1 MQTSLI
7 TNLDHDSFT
16 PAGFRLQRF
25 EVLNWGTFDQR
36 PWIIDLKGEIGLLT
50 GANGSGKSTLVD
62 GLLTLLVPNRKRNY
76 NQASSSTGKK
86 EREEKSYVQGAYGR
100 TRSEDSYGSKPK
112 ILRDKGTIS
121 VLLAHFS
128 DRSSKQDVTLAE
140 VLWMENTSVRK
151 FFVIADAEL
160 AIATH
165 FSQSKNIADLKKY
178 LKANNIEIFD
188 EFSKYSQQ
196 FRKRF
201 GLQSEKALDLFNQT
215 VSIKEIGGLNDFVR
229 NHMLEKT
236 DVQTKIRELQESYE
250 NLTVSH
256 AAIQKAKKQLDALQP
271 ITDEAEKYAK
281 FKNEVINLQKLLS
294 VAPAFFATKKF
305 NLLTQE
311 LQAIA
316 QKLTQLQ
323 AQRNQ
328 GDLRLANL
336 RQEEKALDFTI
347 KQDTVGQRLQELTRE
362 IGLSQQEVN
371 RRKKKS
377 EEYNRLT
384 QKLNFSDYSD
394 FDTFHASRTQGE
406 ALKQEIDAVL
416 QNLEA
421 QRDEQK
427 LLEAVL
433 QKQKTELEKELESLR
448 SRKSQIPSNS
458 LDIRDRL
465 ANDLNLDSDHLP
477 FIGELLQVRPEAQEW
492 EGAIERLLRN
502 FGLCVLVDDADYQ
515 QVNTYV
521 NRTNLRGRLVYYRV
535 TPSSAANPIQR
546 AFDPQQIPHKLE
558 IKQENKV
565 FAQWLREQLGKQF
578 NYVCCD
584 TEEQFRHEIRAITRS
599 GLIKHG
605 GEKHEKNDRFAIGD
619 RGQYILGWS
628 NISKINALEAE
639 LQQINQEIAR
649 INKQVQLLETRR
661 KQKQEQVSRLQ
672 DFMRFID
679 FTEVDWRSIEVER
692 LNIQKQKQE
701 LEASSNQLKQLEAQ
715 LKATQKEIL
724 QVEQEKE
731 QLIREIQ
738 TLENRQDAYK
748 KDQSQCE
755 IKSQSV
761 LSSELEAFEK
771 CLAKRLR
778 ECSMILETISKDENS
793 LKDEFQQKLR
803 QQEQR
808 VSESSNRIE
817 KSMANFVKDFPET
830 TSEMGTSL
838 DFLSEY
844 QKLKAQIEQDDL
856 PQHEKRFKQL
866 MNEKV
871 IMSIS
876 MFKSAL
882 EKQEEEIEQAIT
894 ELNKSLQTINYTDST
909 YIKLCCDTTRSR
921 EIRDFKEDLKICLG
935 NVARQTAEDNEER
948 FQNIQTRL
956 IERFKNEDR
965 WTSLVTDVR
974 NWLEFSVSERYIS
987 DNAEKE
993 HHTDSSGKSGG
1004 QKVKLAYTILASA
1017 IAYQFGLNQSTGKS
1031 RSFRFVVID
1040 EAFSKSDD
1048 SNARYA
1054 MQLFKNL
1061 DLQLLVVTPKDKIN
1075 VIESYI
1081 STIHFVDNK
1090 PEGNYSRILPITIEE
1105 YQEKR
1110 QLALTAKHD

>member
-1 MQTSLI
+1 MQISLLEQFDNTSI
-7 TNLDHDSFT
+7 PT
-16 PAGFRLQRF
+16 AGFRLQRF

-36 PWIIDLKGEIGLLT
+36 PWVIDLKGEIGLLT

-121 VLLAHFS
+121 VLLAYFS
-128 DRSSKQDVTLAE
+128 DRSSEQDVTLAE

-160 AIATH
+160 MIATH

-201 GLQSEKALDLFNQT
+201 GFQSEKALDLFNQT

-256 AAIQKAKKQLDALQP
+256 TAIQKARKQLDALQP
-271 ITDEAEKYAK
+271 ITDEAEKYTK
-281 FKNEVINLQKLLS
+281 FKNEVANLQKLLS
-294 VAPAFFATKKF
+294 VAPAFFAAKKF

-328 GDLRLANL
+328 SDLRLANL
-336 RQEEKALDFTI
+336 RQDEKTLDFTI

-362 IGLSQQEVN
+362 IELSQQEVN

-384 QKLNFSDYSD
+384 QKLNFPEYSD
-394 FDTFHASRTQGE
+394 FDTFHSSRTQGD

-416 QNLEA
+416 QTLEA

-427 LLEAVL
+427 LLQADL
-433 QKQKTELEKELESLR
+433 QKQKNELEKELQSLR
-448 SRKSQIPSNS
+448 SRKSQIPTNS

-465 ANDLNLDSDHLP
+465 AHALNLDSDNLP

-515 QVNTYV
+515 KVNTYV
-521 NRTNLRGRLVYYRV
+521 NRTNLRGRLIYYRV
-535 TPSSAANPIQR
+535 TSIAANPMQR

-558 IKQENKV
+558 IKQENKI
-565 FAQWLREQLGKQF
+565 FAQWLRDQLGKQF

-584 TEEQFRHEIRAITRS
+584 TEEQFQHESRAITQN

-628 NISKINALEAE
+628 NISKINALEVE
-639 LQQINQEIAR
+639 LQQNNKKIAQ
-649 INKQVQLLETRR
+649 INKQVQTLETQR

-679 FTEVDWRSIEVER
+679 FVEVDWRSVEIEK
-692 LNIQKQKQE
+692 LKLQQQKQE

-715 LKATQKEIL
+715 LQATQKEII
-724 QVEQEKE
+724 QEQHQRD

-738 TLENRQDAYK
+738 
-748 KDQSQCE
+748 
-755 IKSQSV
+755 
-761 LSSELEAFEK
+761 
-771 CLAKRLR
+771 
-778 ECSMILETISKDENS
+778 ILETQQDAHERDQRNCEARSKLISILEIEIFEKSMARHLKQYSMTLETVTQDEND
-793 LKDEFQQKLR
+793 LKNEFQQKLR

-808 VSESSNRIE
+808 VSESTNRIE
-817 KSMANFVKDFPET
+817 KSMANFGRDFPEI
-830 TSEMGTSL
+830 TSEMGATLDSL
-838 DFLSEY
+838 IEY

-856 PQHEKRFKQL
+856 PQHEQRFKQL

-871 IMSIS
+871 IISIS

-882 EKQEEEIEQAIT
+882 EKQEEEIEQAIA
-894 ELNKSLQTINYTDST
+894 ELNKSLQTINYTGST
-909 YIKLCCDTTRSR
+909 YIKLCCDTSRSR

-956 IERFKNEDR
+956 IERFKAEER

-1090 PEGNYSRILPITIEE
+1090 SEGNYSRILPITIEE

-1110 QLALTAKHD
+1110 QLALNS

>member
-1 MQTSLI
+1 MQTSL
-7 TNLDHDSFT
+7 LEQFDHTAMPS
-16 PAGFRLQRF
+16 AGFRLQRF

-36 PWIIDLKGEIGLLT
+36 PWVIDLEGEIGLLT

-100 TRSEDSYGSKPK
+100 TRAEDSYGSKPK

-121 VLLAHFS
+121 VLLAYFR
-128 DRSSKQDVTLAE
+128 DRASKQDVTLAE
-140 VLWMENTSVRK
+140 VLWMEDTSVRK
-151 FFVIADAEL
+151 FFVIADQEL
-160 AIATH
+160 AITSH

-178 LKANNIEIFD
+178 LKANNIATFD
-188 EFSKYSQQ
+188 KFTEYSQQ

-201 GLQSEKALDLFNQT
+201 GFQSEKALDLFNQT

-236 DVQTKIRELQESYE
+236 DVQTKIFELQESYE
-250 NLTVSH
+250 NLTVCH
-256 AAIQKAKKQLDALQP
+256 TAIQKAQKQLDALQP
-271 ITDEAEKYAK
+271 ITDEAEKYTK
-281 FKNEVINLQKLLS
+281 LKNEVANLQKLIS

-305 NLLTQE
+305 NLLAQA
-311 LQAIA
+311 LQVIA
-316 QKLTQLQ
+316 QDLTKLQ
-323 AQRNQ
+323 AQRSERE
-328 GDLRLANL
+328 LCLENL
-336 RQEEKALDFTI
+336 RHKEKDLDFAI
-347 KQDTVGQRLQELTRE
+347 KQDTAGQRLQELARE

-371 RRKKKS
+371 RRKKKAD
-377 EEYNRLT
+377 EYNRLA
-384 QKLNFSDYSD
+384 QKLNFPDYSD
-394 FDTFHASRTQGE
+394 RDTFHDSRTKGDV
-406 ALKQEIDAVL
+406 LKQEIDAVL
-416 QNLEA
+416 RDLEE
-421 QRDEQK
+421 QRDKQK
-427 LLEAVL
+427 LLQADL

-465 ANDLNLDSDHLP
+465 AHALNLDSDNLP
-477 FIGELLQVRPEAQEW
+477 FVGELLQVRPEAQEW
-492 EGAIERLLRN
+492 EGAIERLLRS
-502 FGLCVLVDDADYQ
+502 FGLCVLVDDANCQ

-521 NRTNLRGRLVYYRV
+521 NHNNLRGRLTYYRV
-535 TPSSAANPIQR
+535 TSIAANPMQR
-546 AFDPQQIPHKLE
+546 AFDPQQIPYKLE
-558 IKQENKV
+558 IKQENRM
-565 FAQWLREQLGKQF
+565 FAQWLRDQLGKQF

-584 TEEQFRHEIRAITRS
+584 TEEQFQHESRAITRN

-605 GEKHEKNDRFAIGD
+605 GEKHEKNDRFPIGD

-639 LQQINQEIAR
+639 LQQINQKIAQ
-649 INKQVQLLETRR
+649 INKQVQSLETQRQ
-661 KQKQEQVSRLQ
+661 QKQDQASRLQ

-679 FTEVDWRSIEVER
+679 FVEVDWRSVEIEK
-692 LNIQKQKQE
+692 LKLQQQKQE
-701 LEASSNQLKQLEAQ
+701 LEASSNQLKQLEAELQ
-715 LKATQKEIL
+715 STQKEIL

-731 QLIREIQ
+731 QLIRGIQ
-738 TLENRQDAYK
+738 TLENRQDTYK

-755 IKSQSV
+755 IKLQSV
-761 LSSELEAFEK
+761 SSSEIEMFEK
-771 CLAKRLR
+771 HLAKRLR
-778 ECSMILETISKDENS
+778 GYSMILETISKDENN
-793 LKDEFQQKLR
+793 LKDEFQEKLGK
-803 QQEQR
+803 QAQR

-817 KSMANFVKDFPET
+817 KSMTNFVKDFPEI
-830 TSEMGTSL
+830 TSEMGATL
-838 DFLSEY
+838 NFLGEY

-856 PQHEKRFKQL
+856 PQHEQRFKKL

-871 IMSIS
+871 IISIS

-882 EKQEEEIEQAIT
+882 EKQEEEIEQAID

-909 YIKLCCDTTRSR
+909 YIKLCCDTTRDR
-921 EIRDFKEDLKICLG
+921 QIRDFKEDLKICLG
-935 NVARQTAEDNEER
+935 NVARQTAEDNEDR

-956 IERFKNEDR
+956 IERFKAEDK

-987 DNAEKE
+987 DNEEKE

-1031 RSFRFVVID
+1031 KSFRFVVID

-1054 MQLFKNL
+1054 MELFKNL

-1081 STIHFVDNK
+1081 STIHFVDNRS
-1090 PEGNYSRILPITIEE
+1090 EGNYSRILPITIEE

-1110 QLALTAKHD
+1110 QLALNSKHD

>member
-1 MQTSLI
+1 MQTSLLGQFDNTSI
-7 TNLDHDSFT
+7 PN
-16 PAGFRLQRF
+16 AGFRLQRF

-86 EREEKSYVQGAYGR
+86 ERDEKSYVQGAYGR
-100 TRSEDSYGSKPK
+100 TRAEDSYGSKPK

-121 VLLAHFS
+121 VLLAYFS
-128 DRSSKQDVTLAE
+128 DRASKQDVTLAE

-160 AIATH
+160 AIASH
-165 FSQSKNIADLKKY
+165 FSQSKNIADLKKQ

-201 GLQSEKALDLFNQT
+201 GFQSEKALDLFNQT

-256 AAIQKAKKQLDALQP
+256 TAIQKARKQLDALQP
-271 ITDEAEKYAK
+271 ITDEAEKYTK
-281 FKNEVINLQKLLS
+281 LKNEVANLQKLLS
-294 VAPAFFATKKF
+294 VAPAFFAAKKF

-328 GDLRLANL
+328 SDLRLANL
-336 RQEEKALDFTI
+336 RQEEKTLDFTI
-347 KQDTVGQRLQELTRE
+347 KQDTVGQRLQGLTRE

-384 QKLNFSDYSD
+384 QKLNFPEYSD
-394 FDTFHASRTQGE
+394 FDTFHNSRTKGE
-406 ALKQEIDAVL
+406 VLQQEIDAVL
-416 QNLEA
+416 QSLEA

-427 LLEAVL
+427 LLEADL
-433 QKQKTELEKELESLR
+433 QKQKTELEKELKSLR

-465 ANDLNLDSDHLP
+465 AHALNLENDSLP
-477 FIGELLQVRPEAQEW
+477 FIGELLQVRPEFENW

-502 FGLCVLVDDADYQ
+502 FGLCVLVDDANYPK
-515 QVNTYV
+515 VNTYV
-521 NRTNLRGRLVYYRV
+521 NRTNLRGRLIYYRV
-535 TPSSAANPIQR
+535 TSLAANSMQR

-558 IKQENKV
+558 IKQENKI
-565 FAQWLREQLGKQF
+565 FAQWLRDQLGKQF

-584 TEEQFRHEIRAITRS
+584 TEDQFQHESRAITQN

-639 LQQINQEIAR
+639 LQQINQKIAQ
-649 INKQVQLLETRR
+649 INKQVQLLETQR

-672 DFMRFID
+672 DFMRFVD
-679 FTEVDWRSIEVER
+679 FAEIDWRSVEIER
-692 LNIQKQKQE
+692 LNLQKQKQE
-701 LEASSNQLKQLEAQ
+701 LEASSDQLKQLEAQ
-715 LKATQKEIL
+715 LQSTQKEI
-724 QVEQEKE
+724 EQLEYEKE
-731 QLIREIQ
+731 QLVREIQ

-748 KDQSQCE
+748 KDQSLCE
-755 IKSQSV
+755 MKAQSV
-761 LSSELEAFEK
+761 VSSEIEAFEK
-771 CLAKRLR
+771 DLAKRLR
-778 ECSMILETISKDENS
+778 EYSMLLETISQDENN

-803 QQEQR
+803 QQEQKTN
-808 VSESSNRIE
+808 ESSNRIE
-817 KSMANFVKDFPET
+817 KLMANFSRDFPET
-830 TSEMGTSL
+830 TSEMGTNL
-838 DFLSEY
+838 DFLGEY
-844 QKLKAQIEQDDL
+844 QKLKSQIEQDDL
-856 PQHEKRFKQL
+856 PRHEQRFKQL

-871 IMSIS
+871 IISIS

-882 EKQEEEIEQAIT
+882 EKQEE
-894 ELNKSLQTINYTDST
+894 LL
-909 YIKLCCDTTRSR
+909 
-921 EIRDFKEDLKICLG
+921 IRVKRYKKKGENVLKID
-935 NVARQTAEDNEER
+935 Q
-948 FQNIQTRL
+948 
-956 IERFKNEDR
+956 
-965 WTSLVTDVR
+965 
-974 NWLEFSVSERYIS
+974 
-987 DNAEKE
+987 
-993 HHTDSSGKSGG
+993 
-1004 QKVKLAYTILASA
+1004 
-1017 IAYQFGLNQSTGKS
+1017 
-1031 RSFRFVVID
+1031 
-1040 EAFSKSDD
+1040 
-1048 SNARYA
+1048 
-1054 MQLFKNL
+1054 
-1061 DLQLLVVTPKDKIN
+1061 
-1075 VIESYI
+1075 
-1081 STIHFVDNK
+1081 
-1090 PEGNYSRILPITIEE
+1090 
-1105 YQEKR
+1105 
-1110 QLALTAKHD
+1110 

>member
-1 MQTSLI
+1 MQTSL
-7 TNLDHDSFT
+7 LEQFDHTSIPT
-16 PAGFRLQRF
+16 AGFRLQRF

-36 PWIIDLKGEIGLLT
+36 PWVIDLKGEIGLLT

-112 ILRDKGTIS
+112 VLRDKGTIS
-121 VLLAHFS
+121 VLLAYFS

-151 FFVIADAEL
+151 FFVIADQEL

-165 FSQSKNIADLKKY
+165 FSKSKNIADLRKY

-201 GLQSEKALDLFNQT
+201 GFQSEKALDLFNQT

-236 DVQTKIRELQESYE
+236 NVETKIRELQESYE

-256 AAIQKAKKQLDALQP
+256 TAIQKAQKQLDALQP
-271 ITDEAEKYAK
+271 ITDEAEKYTK
-281 FKNEVINLQKLLS
+281 LKNEVANLQKLIS

-305 NLLTQE
+305 NLLTKE
-311 LQAIA
+311 LGAIA
-316 QKLTQLQ
+316 QNLTQLQ
-323 AQRNQ
+323 SQRNQ
-328 GDLRLANL
+328 SDLRLANL
-336 RQEEKALDFTI
+336 RQEEKTLDFTI
-347 KQDTVGQRLQELTRE
+347 KQDSVGQRLQELTRDIE
-362 IGLSQQEVN
+362 LKQKEVN
-371 RRKKKS
+371 RIKRKS
-377 EEYNRLT
+377 EEYNQLT
-384 QKLNFSDYSD
+384 QRLDFPQYSD
-394 FDTFHASRTQGE
+394 RDTFYSSRTQGE
-406 ALKQEIDAVL
+406 SLKQEIDTVL
-416 QNLEA
+416 LSLEA

-427 LLEAVL
+427 LLQADL
-433 QKQKTELEKELESLR
+433 QKQQTQLEKELKSLR
-448 SRKSQIPSNS
+448 SRKSQIPSSS

-465 ANDLNLDSDHLP
+465 AHALNLDSDNLP

-502 FGLCVLVDDADYQ
+502 FGLCVLVDDANYP

-521 NRTNLRGRLVYYRV
+521 NRTNLRGRLIYYRV
-535 TPSSAANPIQR
+535 TSIVANPMQR

-558 IKQENKV
+558 VKQENKI

-584 TEEQFRHEIRAITRS
+584 TEEQFQHESRAITQN

-628 NISKINALEAE
+628 NISKINALEVE
-639 LQQINQEIAR
+639 LQQINQKIAQ
-649 INKQVQLLETRR
+649 INKQVQLLETQR
-661 KQKQEQVSRLQ
+661 KQKQDQVSRLQ

-679 FTEVDWRSIEVER
+679 FAEVDWRSVEIEK
-692 LNIQKQKQE
+692 LKLQQQKQE

-715 LKATQKEIL
+715 LQATQEAIT
-724 QVEQEKE
+724 QVEQEREK
-731 QLIREIQ
+731 LIREIQ
-738 TLENRQDAYK
+738 TLENRQDLYK

-755 IKSQSV
+755 IKSQLV
-761 LSSELEAFEK
+761 LSSELETFEK
-771 CLAKRLR
+771 HLAKKLR
-778 ECSMILETISKDENS
+778 EYSMILETISQDESS

-830 TSEMGTSL
+830 TSEMGATL
-838 DFLSEY
+838 DFLGEY

-856 PQHEKRFKQL
+856 PRHEQRFKQL

-871 IMSIS
+871 IISIS

-882 EKQEEEIEQAIT
+882 EKQQEEIEQAIA

-909 YIKLCCDTTRSR
+909 YIKLCCDTSRNR

-956 IERFKNEDR
+956 IERFKAEER
-965 WTSLVTDVR
+965 WTNLVTDVR

-1017 IAYQFGLNQSTGKS
+1017 IAYQFGLNQNTGKS

-1054 MQLFKNL
+1054 MELFKNL

-1090 PEGNYSRILPITIEE
+1090 SEGNYSRILPITIEE

-1110 QLALTAKHD
+1110 QLALNPQDD

>member
-1 MQTSLI
+1 MQTSL
-7 TNLDHDSFT
+7 LEQFDHTAMPS
-16 PAGFRLQRF
+16 AGFRLQRF

-36 PWIIDLKGEIGLLT
+36 PWVIDLKGEIGLLT

-100 TRSEDSYGSKPK
+100 IRAEDSYGSKPK

-121 VLLAHFS
+121 VLLAYFS
-128 DRSSKQDVTLAE
+128 DRASKQDVTLAE
-140 VLWMENTSVRK
+140 VLWMEDTSVRK
-151 FFVIADAEL
+151 FFVIADQEL
-160 AIATH
+160 AITSY

-178 LKANNIEIFD
+178 LKANNIETFD
-188 EFSKYSQQ
+188 KFTEYSQQ

-201 GLQSEKALDLFNQT
+201 GFQSEKALDLFNQT

-236 DVQTKIRELQESYE
+236 DVQTKICELQESYE
-250 NLTVSH
+250 NLTVCH
-256 AAIQKAKKQLDALQP
+256 TAIQKAQKQLDALQP
-271 ITDEAEKYAK
+271 ITDEAEKYTK
-281 FKNEVINLQKLLS
+281 LKNEVANLQKLIS

-305 NLLTQE
+305 NLLTQA
-311 LQAIA
+311 LQVIA
-316 QKLTQLQ
+316 QDLTKLQ
-323 AQRNQ
+323 AQRSERE
-328 GDLRLANL
+328 LYLENL
-336 RQEEKALDFTI
+336 RHKEKDLDFAI
-347 KQDTVGQRLQELTRE
+347 KQDTAGQRLQELARE

-371 RRKKKS
+371 RRKKKAD
-377 EEYNRLT
+377 EYNRLA
-384 QKLNFSDYSD
+384 QKLNFPDYSD
-394 FDTFHASRTQGE
+394 RDTFHDSRTKGDT
-406 ALKQEIDAVL
+406 LKQEIDAVL
-416 QNLEA
+416 RDLEE
-421 QRDEQK
+421 QRDKQK
-427 LLEAVL
+427 LLQADL

-465 ANDLNLDSDHLP
+465 AHALNFDSDNLP

-492 EGAIERLLRN
+492 EGAIERLLRS
-502 FGLCVLVDDADYQ
+502 FGLCILVDDANYQ
-515 QVNTYV
+515 KVNTYV
-521 NRTNLRGRLVYYRV
+521 NRTNLRGRLIYYRV
-535 TPSSAANPIQR
+535 TSIAANPMQR
-546 AFDPQQIPHKLE
+546 AFEPQQIPHKLE
-558 IKQENKV
+558 IKQENKI

-584 TEEQFRHEIRAITRS
+584 TEEQFQHESRAITRN

-605 GEKHEKNDRFAIGD
+605 GEKHEKNDRFPIGD

-628 NISKINALEAE
+628 NISKIHALEAE
-639 LQQINQEIAR
+639 LQQINQKIAQ
-649 INKQVQLLETRR
+649 INKQVQLLETQRR
-661 KQKQEQVSRLQ
+661 QKQDQVSRLQ

-679 FTEVDWRSIEVER
+679 FVEVDWRSVEIEK
-692 LNIQKQKQE
+692 LKLQQQKQE
-701 LEASSNQLKQLEAQ
+701 LEASSNQLKQLEAELQ
-715 LKATQKEIL
+715 STQKEIL

-731 QLIREIQ
+731 QLIRGIQ

-755 IKSQSV
+755 MKLQSV
-761 LSSELEAFEK
+761 LSSEIEMFEK
-771 CLAKRLR
+771 HLAKRLR
-778 ECSMILETISKDENS
+778 GYSMILETISKDENN
-793 LKDEFQQKLR
+793 LKDEFQEKLGK
-803 QQEQR
+803 QAQR

-817 KSMANFVKDFPET
+817 KSMTNFVKDFPEI
-830 TSEMGTSL
+830 TSEMGATLAFL
-838 DFLSEY
+838 DEY

-856 PQHEKRFKQL
+856 PQHEQRFKQL

-871 IMSIS
+871 IISIS

-882 EKQEEEIEQAIT
+882 EKQEEEIEQAIN

-909 YIKLCCDTTRSR
+909 YIKLCCDTSRSR

-956 IERFKNEDR
+956 IERFKAEDR

-987 DNAEKE
+987 DNVEKE

-1031 RSFRFVVID
+1031 KSFRFVVID

-1054 MQLFKNL
+1054 MELFKNL

-1081 STIHFVDNK
+1081 STIHFVDNTS
-1090 PEGNYSRILPITIEE
+1090 EGNYSRILPITIEE

-1110 QLALTAKHD
+1110 QLALNSKHD

>member
-1 MQTSLI
+1 MQTSLLEQFDNTSI
-7 TNLDHDSFT
+7 ST
-16 PAGFRLQRF
+16 AGFRLQRF
-25 EVLNWGTFDQR
+25 EVLNWGTFDQH
-36 PWIIDLKGEIGLLT
+36 PWVIDLKGEIGLLT

-121 VLLAHFS
+121 VLLAYFS

-151 FFVIADAEL
+151 FFMIADAEL

-188 EFSKYSQQ
+188 EFSKYSQK
-196 FRKRF
+196 FRSRF
-201 GLQSEKALDLFNQT
+201 GLESEKALDLFNQT

-256 AAIQKAKKQLDALQP
+256 TAIQKARKQLDALQP
-271 ITDEAEKYAK
+271 ITDEAEKYTK
-281 FKNEVINLQKLLS
+281 FKNEVANLQKLLS
-294 VAPAFFATKKF
+294 FAPAFFATKKF

-328 GDLRLANL
+328 SDLRLANL
-336 RQEEKALDFTI
+336 RQEEKTLDFTI
-347 KQDTVGQRLQELTRE
+347 KQDTVGQRLQELTRG

-384 QKLNFSDYSD
+384 QKLNFPEYSD
-394 FDTFHASRTQGE
+394 FDTFHASRTKGE

-416 QNLEA
+416 QSLEA
-421 QRDEQK
+421 ERDEQK
-427 LLEAVL
+427 LSQADL
-433 QKQKTELEKELESLR
+433 QKQKTSLDNELKSLR
-448 SRKSQIPSNS
+448 SRKSQIPTNS
-458 LDIRDRL
+458 LDIRDSL
-465 ANDLNLDSDHLP
+465 ANALNLENDSLP

-492 EGAIERLLRN
+492 VGAIERLLRN
-502 FGLCVLVDDADYQ
+502 FGLCVLVDDANYQ
-515 QVNTYV
+515 KVNTYV
-521 NRTNLRGRLVYYRV
+521 NRTNLRGRLIYYRV
-535 TPSSAANPIQR
+535 TSIASNPMQR

-558 IKQENKV
+558 IKQENKI

-584 TEEQFRHEIRAITRS
+584 SEEQFQHESRAITQN

-628 NISKINALEAE
+628 NISKINALEVE
-639 LQQINQEIAR
+639 LQQINQKIAQ
-649 INKQVQLLETRR
+649 INKQVQLLETQR

-679 FTEVDWRSIEVER
+679 FAEVDWRSVEAER
-692 LNIQKQKQE
+692 LNLQKQKQE

-715 LKATQKEIL
+715 LQATQREIE
-724 QVEQEKE
+724 QVEYQKE
-731 QLIREIQ
+731 QWVGEIR

-755 IKSQSV
+755 MKSQSV
-761 LSSELEAFEK
+761 LSSELETFENH
-771 CLAKRLR
+771 LAKRLK
-778 ECSMILETISKDENS
+778 ECSMKLETISEDQNNLRDE
-793 LKDEFQQKLR
+793 LQQKLR
-803 QQEQR
+803 QQEQKT
-808 VSESSNRIE
+808 SESSNRIE
-817 KSMANFVKDFPET
+817 KLMANFIRDFPET
-830 TSEMGTSL
+830 TSEMGATL
-838 DFLSEY
+838 DFLGEY

-856 PQHEKRFKQL
+856 PRHEQRFKQL
-866 MNEKV
+866 MDEKV
-871 IMSIS
+871 LIFIS
-876 MFKSAL
+876 TFKRSL
-882 EKQEEEIEQAIT
+882 EKQEEDIENDINKI
-894 ELNKSLQTINYTDST
+894 NKSLHTINYTDST
-909 YIKLCCDTTRSR
+909 YIKLCCDTSRNR

-956 IERFKNEDR
+956 IERFKAEER

-1031 RSFRFVVID
+1031 KSFRFVVID

-1048 SNARYA
+1048 SSARYA

-1090 PEGNYSRILPITIEE
+1090 SEGNYSRILPITIEE

-1110 QLALTAKHD
+1110 QLALTSKHD

>member
-1 MQTSLI
+1 MQISLLEQFDNTSI
-7 TNLDHDSFT
+7 PT
-16 PAGFRLQRF
+16 AGFRLQRF

-36 PWIIDLKGEIGLLT
+36 PWVIDLKGEIGLLT

-121 VLLAHFS
+121 VLLAYFS
-128 DRSSKQDVTLAE
+128 DRSSEQDVTLAE

-201 GLQSEKALDLFNQT
+201 GFQSEKALDLFNQT

-256 AAIQKAKKQLDALQP
+256 TAIQKARKQLDALQP
-271 ITDEAEKYAK
+271 ITDEAEKYTK
-281 FKNEVINLQKLLS
+281 FKNEVANLQKLLS
-294 VAPAFFATKKF
+294 VAPAFFAAKKF

-328 GDLRLANL
+328 SDLRLANL
-336 RQEEKALDFTI
+336 RQDEKTLDFTI

-362 IGLSQQEVN
+362 IELSQQEVN

-384 QKLNFSDYSD
+384 QKLNFPEYSD
-394 FDTFHASRTQGE
+394 FDTFHSSRTQGD

-416 QNLEA
+416 QTLEA

-427 LLEAVL
+427 LLQADL
-433 QKQKTELEKELESLR
+433 QKQKNELEKELQSLR
-448 SRKSQIPSNS
+448 SRKSQIPTNS

-465 ANDLNLDSDHLP
+465 AHALNLDSDNLP

-515 QVNTYV
+515 KVNTYV
-521 NRTNLRGRLVYYRV
+521 NRTNLRGRLIYYRV
-535 TPSSAANPIQR
+535 TSIAANPMQR

-558 IKQENKV
+558 IKQENKI
-565 FAQWLREQLGKQF
+565 FAQWLRDQLGKQF

-584 TEEQFRHEIRAITRS
+584 TEEQFQHESRAITQN

-628 NISKINALEAE
+628 NISKINALEVE
-639 LQQINQEIAR
+639 LQQNNKKIAQ
-649 INKQVQLLETRR
+649 INKQVQTLETQR

-679 FTEVDWRSIEVER
+679 FVEVDWRSVEIEK
-692 LNIQKQKQE
+692 LKLQQQKQE

-715 LKATQKEIL
+715 LQATQKEII
-724 QVEQEKE
+724 QEQHQRD

-738 TLENRQDAYK
+738 
-748 KDQSQCE
+748 
-755 IKSQSV
+755 
-761 LSSELEAFEK
+761 
-771 CLAKRLR
+771 
-778 ECSMILETISKDENS
+778 ILETQQDAHERDQRNCEARSKLISILEIEIFEKSMARHLKQYSMTLETVTQDEND
-793 LKDEFQQKLR
+793 LKNEFQQKLR

-808 VSESSNRIE
+808 VSESTNRIE
-817 KSMANFVKDFPET
+817 KSMANFGRDFPEI
-830 TSEMGTSL
+830 TSQMGATLDSL
-838 DFLSEY
+838 IEY

-856 PQHEKRFKQL
+856 PQHEQRFKQL

-871 IMSIS
+871 IISIS

-882 EKQEEEIEQAIT
+882 EKQEEEIEQAIA
-894 ELNKSLQTINYTDST
+894 ELNKSLQTINYTGST
-909 YIKLCCDTTRSR
+909 YIKLCCDTSRSR

-935 NVARQTAEDNEER
+935 NVARQTAEDNEDR

-956 IERFKNEDR
+956 IERFKAEER

-974 NWLEFSVSERYIS
+974 NWLEFSVSERYVS

-1090 PEGNYSRILPITIEE
+1090 SEGNYSRILPITIEE

-1110 QLALTAKHD
+1110 QLALNS

>member
-7 TNLDHDSFT
+7 EQFDNTSIPT
-16 PAGFRLQRF
+16 AGFRLQRF

-36 PWIIDLKGEIGLLT
+36 PWVIDLKGEIGLLT

-121 VLLAHFS
+121 VLLAYFS
-128 DRSSKQDVTLAE
+128 DRASKQDVTLAE

-201 GLQSEKALDLFNQT
+201 GFQSEKALDLFNQT

-256 AAIQKAKKQLDALQP
+256 TAIQKARKQLDALQP
-271 ITDEAEKYAK
+271 ITDEAEKYTK
-281 FKNEVINLQKLLS
+281 FKNEVANLQKLLS
-294 VAPAFFATKKF
+294 IAPAFFAAKKF

-328 GDLRLANL
+328 SDLRLANL
-336 RQEEKALDFTI
+336 RQDEKTLDFTI

-362 IGLSQQEVN
+362 IELSQQEVN

-384 QKLNFSDYSD
+384 QKLNFPEYSD
-394 FDTFHASRTQGE
+394 FDTFHSSRTQGE

-416 QNLEA
+416 QTLEA

-427 LLEAVL
+427 LLQADL
-433 QKQKTELEKELESLR
+433 QKHKNELEKELQSLR
-448 SRKSQIPSNS
+448 SRKSQIPTNS

-465 ANDLNLDSDHLP
+465 AHALNLDSDNLP

-502 FGLCVLVDDADYQ
+502 FGLCVLVDDANYQ
-515 QVNTYV
+515 KVNTYV
-521 NRTNLRGRLVYYRV
+521 NRTNLRGRLIYYRV
-535 TPSSAANPIQR
+535 TSIVANPMQR

-558 IKQENKV
+558 IKQENKI
-565 FAQWLREQLGKQF
+565 FAQWLRDQLGKQF

-584 TEEQFRHEIRAITRS
+584 TEEQFQHETRAITQN

-639 LQQINQEIAR
+639 LQQINQKIAQ
-649 INKQVQLLETRR
+649 INKQVQLLETQR

-672 DFMRFID
+672 DFMRFVD
-679 FTEVDWRSIEVER
+679 FAEVDWRSVEAER
-692 LNIQKQKQE
+692 LNLQKQKQE
-701 LEASSNQLKQLEAQ
+701 LEASSDQLKRLEAQ
-715 LKATQKEIL
+715 LKTTQKEIL

-738 TLENRQDAYK
+738 TLENRQDVYK

-755 IKSQSV
+755 MKSQSV

-771 CLAKRLR
+771 YLAKRLR
-778 ECSMILETISKDENS
+778 EYSMILETISKDENS

-830 TSEMGTSL
+830 TSEMGATL
-838 DFLSEY
+838 DFLGEY

-856 PQHEKRFKQL
+856 PQHEQRFKQL

-871 IMSIS
+871 IISIS

-882 EKQEEEIEQAIT
+882 EKQEEEIEQAID

-909 YIKLCCDTTRSR
+909 YIKLCCDTSRSR

-956 IERFKNEDR
+956 IERFKAEDR

-1090 PEGNYSRILPITIEE
+1090 SEGNYSRILPITIEE

-1110 QLALTAKHD
+1110 QLALTSKHD

>member
-1 MQTSLI
+1 MQTSL
-7 TNLDHDSFT
+7 LEQFDHTSIPT
-16 PAGFRLQRF
+16 AGFRLQRF

-36 PWIIDLKGEIGLLT
+36 PWVIDLKGEIGLLT

-121 VLLAHFS
+121 VLLAYFS

-201 GLQSEKALDLFNQT
+201 GFQSEKALDLFNQT

-256 AAIQKAKKQLDALQP
+256 TAIQKARKQLDALQP
-271 ITDEAEKYAK
+271 ITDEAEKYTK
-281 FKNEVINLQKLLS
+281 FKNEVANFQKLLS
-294 VAPAFFATKKF
+294 VVPAFFATKKF
-305 NLLTQE
+305 NLLAQE

-323 AQRNQ
+323 AQRTQ
-328 GDLRLANL
+328 SDLRLANL
-336 RQEEKALDFTI
+336 RQEEKTLDFTI

-384 QKLNFSDYSD
+384 QKLNFPEYSD
-394 FDTFHASRTQGE
+394 FDSFHASRIKGE
-406 ALKQEIDAVL
+406 SLKQEIDAVL

-427 LLEAVL
+427 LLQADL
-433 QKQKTELEKELESLR
+433 QKQQTELEKELKSLR
-448 SRKSQIPSNS
+448 SRKSQIPTNS

-465 ANDLNLDSDHLP
+465 AHALNLDSDSLP

-502 FGLCVLVDDADYQ
+502 FGLCILVDDTNYQ
-515 QVNTYV
+515 KVNTYV
-521 NRTNLRGRLVYYRV
+521 NRTNLRGRLIYYRV
-535 TPSSAANPIQR
+535 TSLTANPMQR

-558 IKQENKV
+558 IKQENKI
-565 FAQWLREQLGKQF
+565 FAQWLREQLGRQF

-584 TEEQFRHEIRAITRS
+584 TEEQFQHESRAITQN

-639 LQQINQEIAR
+639 LQQINQKIDQ
-649 INKQVQLLETRR
+649 INKQVQLLETQR
-661 KQKQEQVSRLQ
+661 KQKQEKVSRLQ
-672 DFMRFID
+672 DFMRFVD
-679 FTEVDWRSIEVER
+679 FAEVDWRSVEIEK
-692 LNIQKQKQE
+692 LKLQQQKQE

-715 LKATQKEIL
+715 LQATQQKIL
-724 QVEQEKE
+724 QVEQQRE

-738 TLENRQDAYK
+738 TLENQQNTSE
-748 KDQSQCE
+748 KDQRQCE
-755 IKSQSV
+755 ARSKSIST
-761 LSSELEAFEK
+761 LEIETFEK
-771 CLAKRLR
+771 
-778 ECSMILETISKDENS
+778 SMARHLKQYSMTLETVTQDEND

-817 KSMANFVKDFPET
+817 KSMASFSRDFAET
-830 TSEMGTSL
+830 TSEMGTTL
-838 DFLSEY
+838 DFLGEY
-844 QKLKAQIEQDDL
+844 QKLKSQIKQDDL
-856 PQHEKRFKQL
+856 PQHEQRFKQL

-871 IMSIS
+871 IISIS

-882 EKQEEEIEQAIT
+882 EKQEEEIEQAIA
-894 ELNKSLQTINYTDST
+894 ELNKSLETINYTDST
-909 YIKLCCDTTRSR
+909 YIKLCCDTSR
-921 EIRDFKEDLKICLG
+921 DRQIRDFKEDLKICLG

-956 IERFKNEDR
+956 IERFKAEER

-1017 IAYQFGLNQSTGKS
+1017 IAYQFGLNQGTGKS

-1054 MQLFKNL
+1054 MELFKNL

-1090 PEGNYSRILPITIEE
+1090 SEGNYSRILPITIEE

-1110 QLALTAKHD
+1110 QLALNSQHD